1 MIKQIDIDIKNITN
15 NKLYLADEWTE
26 IYNEPYNPVSK
37 NTYNRAIIIATNVA
51 EASLTI
57 PKLKYV
63 VDNGYAK
70 INYYNKD
77 KNISELKV
85 EKISE
90 ASRLQ
95 RKGRVGRKSNG
106 IVYYL
111 YKKGA
116 RKYSTKI

>member
-1 MIKQIDIDIKNITN
+1 MLFK
-15 NKLYLADEWTE
+15 W
-26 IYNEPYNPVSK
+26 
-37 NTYNRAIIIATNVA
+37 IA
-51 EASLTI
+51 
-57 PKLKYV
+57 
-63 VDNGYAK
+63 AK
-70 INYYNKD
+70 VNYYNKD

-95 RKGRVGRKSNG
+95 RKGLGRKSNG

-116 RKYSTKI
+116 RENILPKYKITQDNPVDNILRFTRINIHH